1 MEIINLIILFF
12 AYIIPMY
19 LANATPIVIH
29 GKKPLDFGFKL
40 KGKRILGDGKTIV
53 GTEEKDETLLDAI
66 NVLIANKKPEDMP
79 RGLDNFRTMSRLS
92 KAFEKADNSGIL
104 ELEEVDYKFIKD
116 DLEKNVPSAWGMNQN
131 IMKAVESFLDAKSEE

>member
-1 MEIINLIILFF
+1 MRKIKIETWKSK
-12 AYIIPMY
+12 IPKY
-19 LANATPIVIH
+19 DDE
-29 GKKPLDFGFKL
+29 GKV
-40 KGKRILGDGKTIV
+40 V

-92 KAFEKADNSGIL
+92 KAFEKADKSKVL

-116 DLEKNVPSAWGMNQN
+116 DLEKNIPSTWGMNQN
-131 IMKAVESFLDAKSEE
+131 IMKAVEDFLNAKQEE